1 MIGREECLATR
12 LVINKNHTTINK
24 FINIRS
30 RIFRLPTPNTPKTM
44 NRTNLLK
51 AVESSATANGY
62 HFYSGDEHYIPQLA
76 TAYPAL
82 WLNPPKFQS
91 IEGRTHGK
99 ITYAV
104 TLHAIAVDAKASPD
118 ERTQM
123 GAQLEEQ
130 LLRTFSSISEAE
142 FVMAVEN
149 LSIKHQSLTLT
160 AAGDTTATA
169 TADVITF
176 F

>member
-1 MIGREECLATR
+1 
-12 LVINKNHTTINK
+12 
-24 FINIRS
+24 
-30 RIFRLPTPNTPKTM
+30 M

-62 HFYSGDEHYIPQLA
+62 HFYTGDEHYIPQLA

-104 TLHAIAVDAKASPD
+104 TLHALGANAKASPD
-118 ERTQM
+118 ELREM
-123 GAQLEEQ
+123 SAELEEQ
-130 LLRTFSSISEAE
+130 LLGTFSSLSEAD
-142 FVMAVEN
+142 FVVAVEN
-149 LSIKHQSLTLT
+149 LQNRHQSLTRT
-160 AAGDTTATA
+160 AVGNATATA

>member
-1 MIGREECLATR
+1 
-12 LVINKNHTTINK
+12 
-24 FINIRS
+24 
-30 RIFRLPTPNTPKTM
+30 M

-62 HFYSGDEHYIPQLA
+62 HFYTGDEHYIPQLA

-91 IEGRTHGK
+91 IEGRRHGK

-104 TLHAIAVDAKASPD
+104 TLHALGANAKASSE
-118 ERTQM
+118 ERTLT
-123 GAQLEEQ
+123 GTQLEE
-130 LLRTFSSISEAE
+130 LLLKTFTSLSEAD
-142 FVMAVEN
+142 FVVAVEN
-149 LSIKHQSLTLT
+149 LSIKHQSLTRT
-160 AAGDTTATA
+160 AVGDMTVTA

>member
-1 MIGREECLATR
+1 
-12 LVINKNHTTINK
+12 
-24 FINIRS
+24 
-30 RIFRLPTPNTPKTM
+30 M

-51 AVESSATANGY
+51 AVESSATTNGY
-62 HFYSGDEHYIPQLA
+62 HFYTGDEHYIPQLA

-104 TLHAIAVDAKASPD
+104 TLHALGANAKASPD
-118 ERTQM
+118 ELREM
-123 GAQLEEQ
+123 SAELDEQ
-130 LLRTFSSISEAE
+130 LLGTFSSLSEAD
-142 FVMAVEN
+142 FVVAVEN
-149 LSIKHQSLTLT
+149 LQIRHQSLTRT
-160 AAGDTTATA
+160 AVGNATATA

>member
-1 MIGREECLATR
+1 MSASSLGALSTTGYIA
-12 LVINKNHTTINK
+12 INN
-24 FINIRS
+24 FINTRS
-30 RIFRLPTPNTPKTM
+30 RKNRLPTPNTPKKM

-104 TLHAIAVDAKASPD
+104 TLHAIDANPKLSPE
-118 ERTQM
+118 ERTQV
-123 GAQLEEQ
+123 GTRLEEQ
-130 LLRTFSSISEAE
+130 LLDTFTSLSQAD
-142 FVMAVEN
+142 FVVTVEN
-149 LSIKHQSLTLT
+149 LTIKHQSLTRT
-160 AAGDTTATA
+160 ALDDVTATA

>member
-1 MIGREECLATR
+1 
-12 LVINKNHTTINK
+12 
-24 FINIRS
+24 
-30 RIFRLPTPNTPKTM
+30 M

-51 AVESSATANGY
+51 AVEESATANGY
-62 HFYSGDEHYIPQLA
+62 HFYTGDEHYIPQLA

-91 IEGRTHGK
+91 IEGRRHGK

-104 TLHAIAVDAKASPD
+104 TLHALGASAKASP
-118 ERTQM
+118 EEHTQA
-123 GAQLEEQ
+123 GTQLEEQ
-130 LLRTFSSISEAE
+130 LLSTFTSLSEAD
-142 FVMAVEN
+142 FVVAVEN
-149 LSIKHQSLTLT
+149 LQIKHQSLTRT
-160 AAGDTTATA
+160 AVGDMTATA

>member
-1 MIGREECLATR
+1 
-12 LVINKNHTTINK
+12 
-24 FINIRS
+24 
-30 RIFRLPTPNTPKTM
+30 M

-62 HFYSGDEHYIPQLA
+62 HFYTGDEHYIPQLA

-104 TLHAIAVDAKASPD
+104 TLHALGANAKASPD
-118 ERTQM
+118 ELREM
-123 GAQLEEQ
+123 SAELEEQ
-130 LLRTFSSISEAE
+130 LLGTFSSLSEAD
-142 FVMAVEN
+142 FVVAVEN
-149 LSIKHQSLTLT
+149 LQIRHQSLART
-160 AAGDTTATA
+160 AVGNATATA

>member
-1 MIGREECLATR
+1 
-12 LVINKNHTTINK
+12 
-24 FINIRS
+24 
-30 RIFRLPTPNTPKTM
+30 M

-51 AVESSATANGY
+51 AVEESATANGY
-62 HFYSGDEHYIPQLA
+62 HFYTGDEHYIPQLA

-104 TLHAIAVDAKASPD
+104 TLHALCANAKASPD
-118 ERTQM
+118 ELREM
-123 GAQLEEQ
+123 SAELEEQ
-130 LLRTFSSISEAE
+130 LLGTFSSLSEAD
-142 FVMAVEN
+142 FVVAVEN
-149 LSIKHQSLTLT
+149 LQIRHQSLTRT
-160 AAGDTTATA
+160 AAGNATATA